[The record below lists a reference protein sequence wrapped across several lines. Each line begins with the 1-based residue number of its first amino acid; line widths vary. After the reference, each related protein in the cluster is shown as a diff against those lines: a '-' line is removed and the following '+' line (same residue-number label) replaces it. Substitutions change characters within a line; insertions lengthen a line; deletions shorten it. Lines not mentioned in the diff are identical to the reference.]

1 MTKPT
6 KITAWQDSSGALHTC
21 IEAWQQAEMLTV
33 LNETDGSAMVSAEH
47 LKMLANDLVGSQR
60 DAVLAILTTGPRTR
74 AKARKAA
81 GTTNP
86 RRAARTQAKLA
97 TGVNEAR
104 NGDVAAEPVEAS
116 TN

>member
-6 KITAWQDSSGALHTC
+6 KITAWQDSSGVLHAS
-21 IEAWQQAEMLTV
+21 IESWRVAEVRGV
-33 LNETDGSAMVSAEH
+33 LSVTDGSGGIPNDMLDKLAADLATTQAEA
-47 LKMLANDLVGSQR
+47 L
-60 DAVLAILTTGPRTR
+60 LAILTTGPRTR

-86 RRAARTQAKLA
+86 RRAARMQAKLA

-104 NGDVAAEPVEAS
+104 NGDVAAEPVV
-116 TN
+116 N